1 MIFEDE
7 AHTSTQIA
15 PIESR
20 SSMNFSSSAIHP
32 DVYLEDR
39 PTRASEWVD
48 DSNALLADAYNVRR
62 LLRTCLQM
70 WRRYLSFND
79 RIQDALFVA
88 ENEGEVKLALSV
100 LVAWLV
106 YCERQASERRKA
118 RLLECMHKDRVR
130 LVMLHQIV
138 LRIRIKTLCETRASR
153 YRRYVSHRVIFGWKS
168 VSVPFLKLRRIM
180 ESRVS
185 HARLGISWR
194 AWKEARTKRYLD
206 TIHRQSQLEAHK
218 LKNALAAFRRF
229 LYGEQVLKAS
239 KALWSRKSKAQVI
252 AGWHLWSVRERLTTR
267 KILAN
272 KIATYIAFKVAVGTQ
287 AERTAKH
294 VKTEPSILK
303 ALIYQIFIRWR
314 SSSAQVQI
322 KRIEKRRRQRLDILH
337 AWAGLAKRTKNLTIA
352 STTYLSVFRPLRSV
366 RRLRSA
372 FTLWEERCRIRVEFR
387 NQLVEYTERSVTQI
401 FKRVILAWGSVAAD
415 ELCLRRKARQIE
427 LYVCHKFMHIWRA
440 EARRATSSR
449 VLAEIGEVANRKR
462 LGILLIS
469 GFRDIMAFR
478 KHLESLDLQGEWYS
492 RKILINRWKM
502 AFMVFVKEKQ
512 NVAHL
517 NVFQNF
523 ETRRTHFRSW
533 RINLRVSRMVALR
546 KAQTTACVFQA
557 LFEHRDN
564 RRRKRLDAALIL
576 ECQKKVFLKR
586 FQRFVFWGHRIDEVE
601 QRQLRSEFFKRWVAF
616 MMVSHTINELE
627 KFILRHQKKFV
638 FSIFFKH
645 SASKSEAEA
654 KAVATIV
661 HGRISSVINEWR
673 LLTLFSHLVRVR
685 EERDLIQI
693 PDMRTPSPL
702 PTPSS
707 VSRAEEQLKQK
718 TFSSMVFLF
727 RRIEGMRDL
736 VERRNAQLVVEVVFS
751 RTSPWMILVKES
763 KIRRLCKRKSLKDIF
778 AGWTTAL
785 CNEMDRE
792 MELESRISV
801 MDCKSKK
808 CIVMNWLL
816 FICNRRRFTDSV
828 FCAWS
833 AHVDKSHH
841 LRNKLLALFPR
852 VVAYRKYFAF
862 ATWQERVLNREIL
875 RNRVI
880 DYSAN
885 YERRL
890 AVRAMIGFLRAMQE
904 RRCRAL
910 IQASY
915 RKNNLSHFLV
925 RWINAAVLSISLREV
940 FDRIDQV
947 VQRMMTGQAMARLK
961 TWSRFEKF
969 VQQSQAKLQE
979 LESAKQRVF
988 MSEVLD
994 RWRAGT
1000 ADARE
1005 IKRKFNLMKKK
1016 RVIKN
1021 LILNC
1026 YQQSEIRRLE
1036 DTASEFAIQRETARI
1051 TELVDA
1057 SMIGWR
1063 IWVDKEMLHR
1073 QKSALVSGSLDRKRV
1088 VQAWNNWIYSM
1099 EISAYLE
1106 DLERTESILLDR
1118 VNVRVKGIFFTYLVV
1133 RFRESQGMKKFSLQH
1148 YDGKLKSKAFRSFV
1162 YYTALTQLG
1171 RELRQTADH
1180 RKVETVF
1187 NQMFTEVYLQFK
1199 ERMYWKRKA
1208 SESVFTNLRRVVA
1221 GNRRRALSRVFRSW
1235 RQRAARQKGAKQ
1247 NKIKSTIISAWR
1259 VLATEGKLAN
1269 AFLHENARP
1278 TQVMSYHDQRRK
1290 KVDISTPP
1298 PTPLVTPV
1306 PAASVVPSSSA
1317 SPDSSTSTQ
1326 FSYKSMRSK
1335 HNVID
1340 EQRIERII

>member
-1 MIFEDE
+1 MTFEDE

-15 PIESR
+15 PIESPTD
-20 SSMNFSSSAIHP
+20 MNFSFSGIRP
-32 DVYLEDR
+32 DPYVEDR

-62 LLRTCLQM
+62 LLRTCLKM
-70 WRRYLSFND
+70 WRLYLSFND

-88 ENEGEVKLALSV
+88 ENEVEVKLALSV

-118 RLLECMHKDRVR
+118 RLLESMHNDRVR
-130 LVMLHQIV
+130 LVMLHRIV
-138 LRIRIKTLCETRASR
+138 RHMSIKTLSETRASR
-153 YRRYVSHRVIFGWKS
+153 YRRDVSRTVIFGWKS

-185 HARLGISWR
+185 YARLGTSWR

-206 TIHRQSQLEAHK
+206 TIHMQSQLEAHK
-218 LKNALAAFRRF
+218 LRNAFGAFRRF
-229 LYGEQVLKAS
+229 LYEEQVLKAS
-239 KALWSRKSKAQVI
+239 KALWIRKTKAQVT
-252 AGWHLWSVRERLTTR
+252 AGWHLWSVRERVVTR
-267 KILAN
+267 TILAN
-272 KIATYIAFKVAVGTQ
+272 KIATFIAFKVAVGTQ
-287 AERTAKH
+287 AEKTAKNG
-294 VKTEPSILK
+294 KIEPSIMK
-303 ALIYQIFIRWR
+303 ALIYQIFKRWR
-314 SSSAQVQI
+314 SSSAEAKI

-352 STTYLSVFRPLRSV
+352 STTYMSVSRPLQSA

-372 FTLWEERCRIRVEFR
+372 FTLWGERCRKRVEFR
-387 NQLVEYTERSVTQI
+387 NQLVRYTERSVSQI
-401 FKRVILAWGSVAAD
+401 FKRVMLAWVSVAAD
-415 ELCLRRKARQIE
+415 EACMLRKAHQIK
-427 LYVCHKFMHIWRA
+427 LFVCHKFMHVWTA
-440 EARRATSSR
+440 EARRATSAR

-469 GFRDIMAFR
+469 RFRDIRACR
-478 KHLESLDLQGEWYS
+478 RHLESLDRQGEWFS
-492 RKILINRWKM
+492 RKIWINRWRM
-502 AFMVFVKEKQ
+502 AFMVFVKGKQ
-512 NVAHL
+512 NAAHL

-523 ETRRTHFRSW
+523 QTRRTHFRFW
-533 RINLRVSRMVALR
+533 RIALRVSRMVALR
-546 KAQTTACVFQA
+546 EALKTACVFQA
-557 LFEHRDN
+557 LYEHRDN

-576 ECQKKVFLKR
+576 ESQKRVFFKR

-601 QRQLRSEFFKRWVAF
+601 QRRLRSEFFKRWVAF
-616 MMVSHTINELE
+616 MMASHTINGLE
-627 KFILRHQKKFV
+627 KIILRHQKIFV
-638 FSIFFKH
+638 FSNFFKN
-645 SASKSEAEA
+645 SVSKSEAEA
-654 KAVATIV
+654 TAVSAII
-661 HGRISSVINEWR
+661 HGRISAVINEWR
-673 LLTLFSHLVRVR
+673 LLTLFNHLVRVR

-693 PDMRTPSPL
+693 PDTRTPSPV
-702 PTPSS
+702 PTLSS

-718 TFSSMVFLF
+718 TFSAMASLF

-736 VERRNAQLVVEVVFS
+736 VERRNAQVASEIVFS
-751 RTSPWMILVKES
+751 RTSPWIISVRES
-763 KIRRLCKRKSLKDIF
+763 RIRRICERKSLKYIF
-778 AGWTTAL
+778 GGWTMVL
-785 CNEMDRE
+785 CSEMDRE
-792 MELESRISV
+792 MELESRISI
-801 MDCKSKK
+801 MDHKSKK
-808 CIVMNWLL
+808 CIMMNWLL
-816 FICNRRRFTDSV
+816 FISNRRRFMDSV

-841 LRNKLLALFPR
+841 LRNKVLALYPR
-852 VVAYRKYFAF
+852 VVANRKYFAF
-862 ATWQERVLNREIL
+862 AQWQERVLNREIL

-910 IQASY
+910 IQASS
-915 RKNNLSHFLV
+915 RKHILSHFLV

-940 FDRIDQV
+940 FERIEQV

-961 TWSRFEKF
+961 TWSRFDKF

-994 RWRAGT
+994 RWRAET
-1000 ADARE
+1000 TDAKE
-1005 IKRKFNLMKKK
+1005 INRKINLMKKK

-1026 YQQSEIRRLE
+1026 YHQSEIRRLE
-1036 DTASEFAIQRETARI
+1036 DIASEFAIQCETARI

-1063 IWVDKEMLHR
+1063 IWVDSEMLLR

-1088 VQAWNNWIYSM
+1088 VQAWNDWMYSM

-1106 DLERTESILLDR
+1106 DLERTESLLRDR
-1118 VNVRVKGIFFTYLVV
+1118 INTRVKGIFLTYLVV
-1133 RFRESQGMKKFSLQH
+1133 RFRESQGMKKFSLEH
-1148 YDGKLKSKAFRSFV
+1148 YAGKLKSKAFRSFV
-1162 YYTALTQLG
+1162 YYTALSQLG
-1171 RELRQTADH
+1171 RDLQQTADH

-1187 NQMFTEVYLQFK
+1187 NHMFTEVYLRFK

-1208 SESVFTNLRRVVA
+1208 CESVFTNLRRVVA

-1235 RQRAARQKGAKQ
+1235 RRRAARQKGAKQ

-1259 VLATEGKLAN
+1259 VLATEGKLAK

-1290 KVDISTPP
+1290 KVDITTPP

-1317 SPDSSTSTQ
+1317 SPGSSTPTQ

-1335 HNVID
+1335 PNIID
-1340 EQRIERII
+1340 EQRI